1 MEANCSLCVEEMR
14 SRGAKYSKLPASA
27 LGTGYNGS
35 DVDEL
40 AAGENLVRGK
50 DGIWI
55 TPEMREMMEDK
66 NLNVSNLKKKA
77 LAGRL
82 EKEAAEAQAKYQRM
96 NDAEWATIKKMIC
109 FAIALV
115 LIVMAMVYRLP
126 PGFAQHYH
134 NVRTTNAQFT
144 KDAIEHTHK
153 AYRQWQQGRL

>member
-1 MEANCSLCVEEMR
+1 MR

-82 EKEAAEAQAKYQRM
+82 EKEAAEAEEAAADPDFAKIWNSMQIFRARY
-96 NDAEWATIKKMIC
+96 A
-109 FAIALV
+109 V
-115 LIVMAMVYRLP
+115 
-126 PGFAQHYH
+126 
-134 NVRTTNAQFT
+134 
-144 KDAIEHTHK
+144 
-153 AYRQWQQGRL
+153 WQELGYL